1 MKITLKRSLIRRKKD
16 HRDTVYALGLRK
28 RGQSRTVT
36 DNPSVRGMIKKVEY
50 LLEIEE

>member
-1 MKITLKRSLIRRKKD
+1 MKIRLKRSLIGTKKD
-16 HRDTVYALGLRK
+16 HRATVHALGLRK

-36 DNPSVRGMIKKVEY
+36 DNPCVRGMVKKVEY